1 MTGLQHP
8 LVQDYLASL
17 DRAGAGLP
25 PEIRAELV
33 ADLAAHLDSALGPT
47 STDADVRNAL
57 QELGAPE
64 DVAAAAYDGLGPAAT
79 ATQTA
84 GAPYGAPMSAPGATP
99 VAAAGPWGPVEII
112 AVVGLTAGTF
122 LVPFVGP
129 LVGIVMAW
137 VSERWTKR
145 EKIIAT
151 VLCLAPVLVLA
162 IGGIGLVA
170 MSGVS
175 SSSGGSPVPA
185 GPLPTLSYASGGT
198 P

>member
-8 LVQDYLASL
+8 LVQDYLARL

-64 DVAAAAYDGLGPAAT
+64 DVAAAAYDGLGPAAPT
-79 ATQTA
+79 TQPPA
-84 GAPYGAPMSAPGATP
+84 PPYGAPVSAPGAHP
-99 VAAAGPWGPVEII
+99 VAQAGPWGPVEII

-145 EKIIAT
+145 EKVIAT
-151 VLCLAPVLVLA
+151 VLCLAPVLVLVL
-162 IGGIGLVA
+162 GGISLVA
-170 MSGVS
+170 MSGG
-175 SSSGGSPVPA
+175 SSGGNPVPA
-185 GPLPTLSYASGGT
+185 GPLPALSYTSGGT